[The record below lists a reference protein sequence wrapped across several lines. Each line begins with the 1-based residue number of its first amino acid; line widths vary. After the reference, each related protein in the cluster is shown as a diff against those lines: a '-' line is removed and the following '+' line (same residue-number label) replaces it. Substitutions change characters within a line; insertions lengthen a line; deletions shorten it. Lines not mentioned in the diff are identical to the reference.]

1 MTRKID
7 RKREKKR
14 EGERER
20 VKRKKETVMVNLILF
35 CRIFHY
41 QIIFW
46 SSESLSQVAIY
57 KNKNKNVNFKF

>member
-1 MTRKID
+1 MTRK
-7 RKREKKR
+7 REI
-14 EGERER
+14 EGERES

-57 KNKNKNVNFKF
+57 KNKNRNVNFKF